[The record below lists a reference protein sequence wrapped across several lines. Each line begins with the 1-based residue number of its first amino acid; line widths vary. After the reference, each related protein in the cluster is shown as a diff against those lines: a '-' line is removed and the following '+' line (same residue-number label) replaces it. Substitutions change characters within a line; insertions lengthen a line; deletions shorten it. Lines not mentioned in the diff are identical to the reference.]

1 MSPIRRLSQIA
12 AEILV
17 RTTPL
22 SERIKIAQTYTLP
35 PNTRNTLL
43 QPSSAALKI
52 QRAFR
57 QFSKENPIERRGQT
71 KILKTA
77 NRQLSVNATKWRLLA
92 SLDRNTRRQLLH
104 KSVPEIIDFFWKKY
118 NRTRNPFRAAN
129 QSSYAARMHAKSN
142 SAFRKYVT
150 QRYPTYRRAAEEF
163 GFINRIIKRG
173 GNATLLYPRL
183 KKEWW

>member
-1 MSPIRRLSQIA
+1 MSSNRRLSQLA
-12 AEILV
+12 AETLV

-22 SERIKIAQTYTLP
+22 SERIKIAQTYNLP
-35 PNTRNTLL
+35 QSTRNTLL
-43 QPSSAALKI
+43 RPSSAALKI

-77 NRQLSVNATKWRLLA
+77 NRQRSVNATKWRLLA
-92 SLDRNTRRQLLH
+92 GLDRNNRRQLLN
-104 KSVPEIIDFFWKKY
+104 KSNAEIREFFSKKY

-129 QSSYAARMHAKSN
+129 QSSSTARMHAKSN

-150 QRYPTYRRAAEEF
+150 QRYPTYRRAAEDF